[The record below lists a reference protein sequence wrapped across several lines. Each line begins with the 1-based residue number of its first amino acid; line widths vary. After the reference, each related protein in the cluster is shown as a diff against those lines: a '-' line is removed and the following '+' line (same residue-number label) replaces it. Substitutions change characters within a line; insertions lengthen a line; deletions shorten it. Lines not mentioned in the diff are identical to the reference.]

1 MKEMSL
7 FQKLQQLS
15 AEDLEN
21 RLDATR
27 RDLFGLRVNA
37 ATSPVKDSSQY
48 KKLRKDIA
56 RMLTAIRAKENGQ
69 TPVVKN
75 S

>member
-1 MKEMSL
+1 MKDISL

-15 AEDLEN
+15 VESLCN
-21 RLDATR
+21 RLESAR

-37 ATSPVKDSSQY
+37 TTSQVKDSSQY

-56 RMLTAIRAKENGQ
+56 RIMTAIRSKEQ
-69 TPVVKN
+69 SVSADQK

>member
-1 MKEMSL
+1 MKDISL

-15 AEDLEN
+15 VESLRN
-21 RLDATR
+21 RLESAR

-37 ATSPVKDSSQY
+37 TTSQVKDSSQY

-56 RMLTAIRAKENGQ
+56 RIMTAMRSKEQ
-69 TPVVKN
+69 SVSADQK